1 MNGPALTTLESHDA
15 FVGRHIG
22 TSPADQAA
30 MLRVLGFASRAALID
45 ALVPAAIRER
55 APLPLPGPM
64 SEPEALARL
73 AELAARRGETG
84 VMPHTAG
91 FFKSPLAGGTHDFP
105 LQMARL
111 SEYAARARARA

>member
-1 MNGPALTTLESHDA
+1 MNGPALTTLEAHDA

-73 AELAARRGETG
+73 AELAARNVVARSFIGQG
-84 VMPHTAG
+84 YY
-91 FFKSPLAGGTHDFP
+91 GTHTPGVIQRNIFSCKRNTRRNFYCISC
-105 LQMARL
+105 L
-111 SEYAARARARA
+111 